1 MLHVDSISK
10 FFGEHHLLK
19 DIYIACGPGEVL
31 GILGRNGCGKSTLLK
46 IIARQETSDYSY
58 VRADDK
64 VLLTARQTAKCI
76 NYLPQVDMLP
86 QYEKVETILRLT
98 LSSDQFIELTSH
110 PLIAPLLSSKCGL
123 LSGGEARFIESLIV
137 LYSSAPYTLLD
148 EPFNGISPILRDEL
162 MDIIK
167 QRAQCKGI
175 ILTDHDYRNVLNVA
189 DKIILIKEG
198 KSILINRRDELVQY
212 GYLVR

>member
-10 FFGEHHLLK
+10 FFREHHLLK

-31 GILGRNGCGKSTLLK
+31 GILGRNGSGKSTLLK

-64 VLLTARQTAKCI
+64 VLLTARQTAKYI

-86 QYEKVETILRLT
+86 QYEKVEKILRLT
-98 LSSDQFIELTSH
+98 LSSDQYVELTSH

-123 LSGGEARFIESLIV
+123 LSGGEARFIAALIV
-137 LYSSAPYTLLD
+137 LHTSVPYTLLD
-148 EPFNGISPILRDEL
+148 EPFSGISPVLRDQ
-162 MDIIK
+162 MIDIIK
-167 QRAQCKGI
+167 HKKQNKGI
-175 ILTDHDYRNVLNVA
+175 IITDHDYRNVLKVA
-189 DKIILIKEG
+189 DKIILIKDG
-198 KSILINRRDELVQY
+198 KSILINSRDDLIEY